1 MSAATSRCEDGI
13 IALAGSGIAE
23 VSFRRRGDQT
33 VLSHLFQKA
42 PLRVLFPRSEQHG
55 IPLAALVCTSGGLVG
70 GDRLDVRVELERG
83 ASAVVMTQAAE
94 RIYRSTGGTCRVRT
108 TLAVQEGGR
117 LDYLPHETIVFQAAR
132 LNRTTVIEL
141 GGRCRVLACGMLVF
155 GRTASGEALSRGYIR
170 DGWEVRRNGRLIW
183 AEAFLMD
190 GLSDGLGDGDLKKLL
205 AAPACLGGALAVATA
220 VFAGDEATDDA
231 TMQLA
236 LARALL
242 EAHTG
247 DDDTVRSGATVV
259 AGLIIVRWIGA
270 DAHRLRTAF
279 GAFLADFRH
288 RAGGR
293 GPALPRL
300 WSV

>member
-1 MSAATSRCEDGI
+1 MSGATLRCDEGI
-13 IALAGSGIAE
+13 IVLAGGVAD
-23 VSFRRRGDQT
+23 VSFRRRGDET
-33 VLSHLFQKA
+33 VLAHLFQQT
-42 PLRVLFPRSEQHG
+42 PLRVLFPHG
-55 IPLAALVCTSGGLVG
+55 DEPGTPIAALACTSGGLVG
-70 GDRLDVRVELERG
+70 GDSLDVRVRLEQD

-94 RIYRSTGGTCRVRT
+94 RIYRSTGGTCRIHT

-132 LNRTTVIEL
+132 LDRTTVITL
-141 GGRCRVLACGMLVF
+141 SARCQVLACGMLVF

-170 DGWEVRRNGRLIW
+170 DAWEIRKNGRLLW
-183 AEAFLMD
+183 ADALLMD
-190 GLSDGLGDGDLKKLL
+190 GLGNGLKDGGLKKLL
-205 AAPACLGGALAVATA
+205 ATPACLGGAVAVATA
-220 VFAGDEATDDA
+220 VFAGDETKADAAT
-231 TMQLA
+231 QLA

-242 EAHTG
+242 EAHTC
-247 DDDTVRSGATVV
+247 DDDTVRGGATVV